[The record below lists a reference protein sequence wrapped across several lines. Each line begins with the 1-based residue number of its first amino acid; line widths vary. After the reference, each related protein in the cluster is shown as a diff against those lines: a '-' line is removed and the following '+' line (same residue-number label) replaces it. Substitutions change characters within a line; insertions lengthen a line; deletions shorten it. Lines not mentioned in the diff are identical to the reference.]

1 MWKNIF
7 AGVLAAAIVGT
18 GAYPQEMTQAEEPLM
33 MFASFAADKQLN
45 VEEWTM
51 TMKRKV
57 SPEQTGE
64 MMEQILDQGQHPE
77 VSREE
82 TAQAEKWIVTNRHK
96 KEKIVET
103 YSVISPRNMKNKVEL
118 VYTIQG
124 EGTSSLTQDL
134 FHRVE
139 DVKSRYFSKTATI
152 FSCLK
157 AVSNGIIDD
166 VLVYQKFKETFDV
179 ATIDEIDENGWTS
192 RSGRSEKWD
201 QSIPS
206 GKQSMNVQFATRT
219 LGGETNITIGTP
231 IITAEY

>member
-1 MWKNIF
+1 MWKNIL

-18 GAYPQEMTQAEEPLM
+18 GAYPQEMTQEQEPLM
-33 MFASFAADKQLN
+33 MFASFAEDKQLN

-51 TMKRKV
+51 MMKRKV
-57 SPEQTGE
+57 PAEQSGE
-64 MMEQILDQGQHPE
+64 IMERILEQGQHQE
-77 VSREE
+77 VSHEE

-96 KEKIVET
+96 NKKIVET
-103 YSVISPRNMKNKVEL
+103 YSMISPRNMKNKAEL
-118 VYTIQG
+118 VYSIQG

-134 FHRVE
+134 FLSVE
-139 DVKSRYFSKTATI
+139 DVKSRYFSKSATI

-166 VLVYQKFKETFDV
+166 VLVYKKFKDTLDV

-192 RSGRSEKWD
+192 RSGWTDKWA